1 MPELVHECGKRL
13 KFPPGAEGKKGRCP
27 QCGGQVVVPSH
38 QTAVST
44 EKFHLDPP
52 ADWAKFQAYLDGT
65 GPAPERLIM
74 PANLMLQTEADEKW
88 ERRSEV
94 RWSKWRCPSCKE
106 RVYIGQVIC
115 MDCGL
120 DFRTGHILDK
130 QAKLNEKGM
139 AYLKDIP
146 WLNEARA
153 EMVRE
158 AKEAKKATG
167 KTAKPKLSD
176 SAKFKVPKRKK
187 KSKLRRKFN

>member
-1 MPELVHECGKRL
+1 
-13 KFPPGAEGKKGRCP
+13 
-27 QCGGQVVVPSH
+27 
-38 QTAVST
+38 
-44 EKFHLDPP
+44 
-52 ADWAKFQAYLDGT
+52 
-65 GPAPERLIM
+65 
-74 PANLMLQTEADEKW
+74 
-88 ERRSEV
+88 
-94 RWSKWRCPSCKE
+94 
-106 RVYIGQVIC
+106 
-115 MDCGL
+115 
-120 DFRTGHILDK
+120 
-130 QAKLNEKGM
+130 M